1 MVERMLC
8 GSGLSDEPSPGPK
21 FEKGM
26 SGQSGPAD
34 FRGHMLDLDE
44 DEDLEVFSK
53 TETRQDNIELSSL
66 QKECAKDAHGV
77 VSLIQNTSMADG
89 SPMPN
94 SPGSMVNQYR
104 LEEDDE
110 EQKDANFK
118 DLFIT
123 VDNPESH
130 VTAIE
135 TFIMYRVMTKTTR
148 SEFDSS
154 EYEVRRRYQDF
165 LWLRSRLEE
174 NHPTLIVHPLPE
186 KFVMKGMVE
195 RFNDDFI
202 ETRRKALHRFLNK
215 ISEHPILSYSQHFKV
230 FLTAEELLSHKKQGP
245 GFLSRMGETVRA
257 VANSVRGLR
266 NRPEEFTLMQEYV
279 EDFSNKICSV
289 DKVTQRI
296 IKEQKEY
303 LDELKQYSP
312 AYTQWAG
319 SEEELAEPLK
329 GVASCVERCSKE
341 TEEQIHHLSEV
352 LVPALHEYVL
362 CAETLKAVMR
372 RRDNIQAE
380 FEAKNEAL
388 ASRKVDQEAVFSHW
402 FVCFDWQLQEEV
414 DGLADKVELAN
425 NALKGDWCRWRNSM
439 RTDLKSAFISTAEKN
454 MEYYEKVSSPLK
466 TNTFFFNHTV
476 KPQNFS

>member
-1 MVERMLC
+1 
-8 GSGLSDEPSPGPK
+8 
-21 FEKGM
+21 M
-26 SGQSGPAD
+26 SGQTVPAD
-34 FRGHMLDLDE
+34 FSGHMLDLDE

-53 TETRQDNIELSSL
+53 
-66 QKECAKDAHGV
+66 
-77 VSLIQNTSMADG
+77 NTSLADG
-89 SPMPN
+89 GSMPN
-94 SPGSMVNQYR
+94 SPSSMVNQYT
-104 LEEDDE
+104 LQEEEEEE
-110 EQKDANFK
+110 EQDANTK
-118 DLFIT
+118 DIFIT

-135 TFIMYRVMTKTTR
+135 TFIMYRVVTKTTR
-148 SEFDSS
+148 GEFDSS

-202 ETRRKALHRFLNK
+202 ETRRRALHRFLNK
-215 ISEHPILSYSQHFKV
+215 ISEHPILSFSQHFKV
-230 FLTAEELLSHKKQGP
+230 FLTAQELQPHKKQGP
-245 GFLSRMGETVRA
+245 GFLSRMGDTVRA

-266 NRPEEFTLMQEYV
+266 SRPEEFTQMQEYV

-296 IKEQKEY
+296 IKEQREY
-303 LDELKQYSP
+303 VDELKQCSP
-312 AYTQWAG
+312 TYTQWSG

-329 GVASCVERCSKE
+329 GVAGCVEQCSKE

-380 FEAKNEAL
+380 FEAKSEAL
-388 ASRKVDQEAVFSHW
+388 ASRKVDQEA
-402 FVCFDWQLQEEV
+402 LQDEV
-414 DGLADKVELAN
+414 DALADRVEQAN
-425 NALKGDWCRWRNSM
+425 NALKGDWSRWQSSM
-439 RTDLKSAFISTAEKN
+439 RTDLKSAFLSTAEKN
-454 MEYYEKVSSPLK
+454 MLYYEKCLAVWESFLLSQRAEPSEQK
-466 TNTFFFNHTV
+466 DGDDA
-476 KPQNFS
+476 S

>member
-1 MVERMLC
+1 
-8 GSGLSDEPSPGPK
+8 
-21 FEKGM
+21 M
-26 SGQSGPAD
+26 SGQTVPAD
-34 FRGHMLDLDE
+34 FTGHMLDLDE
-44 DEDLEVFSK
+44 DDDLEVFSK
-53 TETRQDNIELSSL
+53 
-66 QKECAKDAHGV
+66 
-77 VSLIQNTSMADG
+77 NTSLADG

-94 SPGSMVNQYR
+94 SPSSLVNQYR
-104 LEEDDE
+104 LEEDAEEE
-110 EQKDANFK
+110 EQPGANGKDI
-118 DLFIT
+118 FIT

-135 TFIMYRVMTKTTR
+135 TFIMYRVVTKTTR

-165 LWLRSRLEE
+165 LWLRGRLEE
-174 NHPTLIVHPLPE
+174 SHPTLIVHPLPE

-195 RFNDDFI
+195 RFNDGFI

-215 ISEHPILSYSQHFKV
+215 ISEHPVLSYSQHFKV
-230 FLTAEELLSHKKQGP
+230 FLTAQELTSHKKQGP

-266 NRPEEFTLMQEYV
+266 SRPEEFTVMQEYV
-279 EDFSNKICSV
+279 DDFSTKISSV

-303 LDELKQYSP
+303 LDELRQYGP
-312 AYTQWAG
+312 TYTLWAEL
-319 SEEELAEPLK
+319 EEDLAEPLK
-329 GVASCVERCSKE
+329 GVANCVERCSKE
-341 TEEQIHHLSEV
+341 TEEQIQQLSDV

-388 ASRKVDQEAVFSHW
+388 ASRKADQEA
-402 FVCFDWQLQEEV
+402 LQEEV
-414 DGLADKVELAN
+414 DGLADRVEVAN
-425 NALKGDWCRWRNSM
+425 NTLKEDWSRWQNSM
-439 RTDLKSAFISTAEKN
+439 RIDLRSAFISTTEKN
-454 MEYYEKVSSPLK
+454 VEYYEKCLAVWESFLLSLRVDPSEQE
-466 TNTFFFNHTV
+466 NGDGA
-476 KPQNFS
+476 S